1 MTPPPEREPPKG
13 PRRRGVSKV
22 EGKHRPEQVGD
33 VLKSYLKES
42 GLEGRVEQA
51 AVIPEWEALVGRK
64 IAEIAEPLFITMDA
78 TLFIAVE
85 SNPWMTELQLME
97 PELLRAINA
106 VAGRLPVRRLRF
118 QLRR

>member
-1 MTPPPEREPPKG
+1 MSDKKR
-13 PRRRGVSKV
+13 
-22 EGKHRPEQVGD
+22 RPEAIGD

-42 GLEGRVEQA
+42 GLEARVEQV
-51 AVIPEWEALVGRK
+51 AVIPEWAALVGSK
-64 IAEIAEPLFITMDA
+64 IAAVAEPLFITTDA
-78 TLFIAVE
+78 TLFIAVR

-118 QLRR
+118 QLMRERGANPIR